1 MKSKIVSMFTD
12 HYNDLM
18 SVNSLE
24 ELKQE
29 LFQIIKKANENT
41 MISRKITLSV
51 INSSNLLN
59 LQKYV
64 TNSMLKYE
72 GLGVSKF

>member
-41 MISRKITLSV
+41 MMSRKITLSV

-59 LQKYV
+59 LQKYI

>member
-1 MKSKIVSMFTD
+1 MFTD

>member
-41 MISRKITLSV
+41 MMSRKITLSV